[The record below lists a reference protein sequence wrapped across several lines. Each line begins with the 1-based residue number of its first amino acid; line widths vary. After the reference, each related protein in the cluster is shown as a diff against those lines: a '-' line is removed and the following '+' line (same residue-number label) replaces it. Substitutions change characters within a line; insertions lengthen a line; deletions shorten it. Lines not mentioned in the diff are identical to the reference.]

1 MTAELK
7 RVGVK
12 WENDQRNRRS
22 KDCDLDSQLPHNDES
37 RFTLTV
43 KL

>member
-7 RVGVK
+7 RVGVR
-12 WENDQRNRRS
+12 WENDQRGRRS
-22 KDCDLDSQLPHNDES
+22 KDCDLDSQLPHNDE
-37 RFTLTV
+37 RKFNLTV

>member
-12 WENDQRNRRS
+12 WENDQRGRRS
-22 KDCDLDSQLPHNDES
+22 KDCDLDSQHNDES